1 MRCSGLAGSSWLF
14 HATWRPTGVPDAN
27 AQRRG
32 VARRR
37 DRALETRPVH
47 CRLAALDGDV
57 CASSTPIPAGNA
69 FVHMRVVATYEPAT
83 AGRQQSS
90 HQHRFLQIAR
100 YPEGGTLALVGRCG
114 MARGASRRSTQRDRG
129 AHSPTNRWGSVTMS
143 PRKQRAPYSG
153 PSTALGR
160 TVGVRLGGCSA
171 GSQPVGCT
179 MNQSKIAAQMLH
191 GCCAKTCDLRIC
203 RRDRMVAVD
212 GEGRSRAR

>member
-1 MRCSGLAGSSWLF
+1 MCWPPRSWLD
-14 HATWRPTGVPDAN
+14 TSPTQTPNVEGLHDDGTVRWKLDPYI
-27 AQRRG
+27 
-32 VARRR
+32 
-37 DRALETRPVH
+37 
-47 CRLAALDGDV
+47 AAWQLMDGDV
-57 CASSTPIPAGNA
+57 CASSTPIPAGDS
-69 FVHMRVVATYEPAT
+69 FVHMRLVATNEPAT

-129 AHSPTNRWGSVTMS
+129 AHSPTNRWGRVTMS

-203 RRDRMVAVD
+203 WRD
-212 GEGRSRAR
+212 